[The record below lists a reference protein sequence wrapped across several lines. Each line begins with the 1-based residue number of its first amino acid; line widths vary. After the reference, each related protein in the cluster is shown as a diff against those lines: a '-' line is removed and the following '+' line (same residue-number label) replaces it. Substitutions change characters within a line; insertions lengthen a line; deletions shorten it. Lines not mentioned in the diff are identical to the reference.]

1 MIYRYR
7 QMNYQYR
14 KKWFTDIGNSFADIG
29 KSTLFPD
36 IGKSFTDIGKYIDL
50 LIRTY

>member
-7 QMNYQYR
+7 QMNYWYR
-14 KKWFTDIGNSFADIG
+14 KRFTDIGNSFADIG

-36 IGKSFTDIGKYIDL
+36 IGKSFTDIGK
-50 LIRTY
+50 